1 VTFENLANSDA
12 IREAGGIRWL
22 ILLLTARHAHPVAID
37 AAATLA
43 QICVGNP
50 TNQDAI
56 HEAGGTRSLIG
67 FLSADVKS
75 QGLIWAARGLAN
87 LSRDNSTNRTY
98 ISEQQGV
105 IARLVDLLS
114 VGPTS
119 EGAHCAADVLRCLM
133 TGHDDRVAVA
143 VLAALRRQGVGLGP
157 DATFAL
163 SEAFPELLQG
173 LAHAVEMRLA
183 ASMKRGTDR
192 ALVQMALN
200 DAFSL
205 GMPEEMLSQ
214 AQQWLD
220 SMEAARAEAIAARKL
235 LARVKKDANKK
246 GGKKAGDKDRAAGP
260 ESPSKAEMDGSH
272 GSRGDE
278 QSTRQPPHDEQQGAP
293 GENPKDSDAMEG
305 GAGEDAGED
314 AGEESVQERNKGR
327 VKDGRTKDGGSK
339 DGGSKDG
346 GSKDGGSG
354 TGLQQTQPNVAS
366 SAALTAL
373 LESQQRLAA
382 ELASLQLAA
391 AAAQRA
397 ARVAAKERKERS
409 RSGHA
414 ITPSQRR
421 ERLATTVAAR
431 STRRGSVESANTSDD
446 LHSQVGDESFTLP
459 SSPEKISPGAQ
470 TFLSGI

>member
-1 VTFENLANSDA
+1 
-12 IREAGGIRWL
+12 
-22 ILLLTARHAHPVAID
+22 
-37 AAATLA
+37 
-43 QICVGNP
+43 
-50 TNQDAI
+50 
-56 HEAGGTRSLIG
+56 
-67 FLSADVKS
+67 
-75 QGLIWAARGLAN
+75 
-87 LSRDNSTNRTY
+87 
-98 ISEQQGV
+98 
-105 IARLVDLLS
+105 
-114 VGPTS
+114 
-119 EGAHCAADVLRCLM
+119 
-133 TGHDDRVAVA
+133 
-143 VLAALRRQGVGLGP
+143 
-157 DATFAL
+157 
-163 SEAFPELLQG
+163 
-173 LAHAVEMRLA
+173 
-183 ASMKRGTDR
+183 
-192 ALVQMALN
+192 
-200 DAFSL
+200 
-205 GMPEEMLSQ
+205 
-214 AQQWLD
+214 
-220 SMEAARAEAIAARKL
+220 
-235 LARVKKDANKK
+235 
-246 GGKKAGDKDRAAGP
+246 
-260 ESPSKAEMDGSH
+260 
-272 GSRGDE
+272 
-278 QSTRQPPHDEQQGAP
+278 
-293 GENPKDSDAMEG
+293 MEG

-327 VKDGRTKDGGSK
+327 VKEGRTK

-431 STRRGSVESANTSDD
+431 STRRGSVESANTGDD